1 MRERLAWM
9 AATACML
16 AACATGV
23 DSGEDG
29 TPGGGDSGVTVEASS
44 GQDAAG
50 SGGHD
55 SSAAQDTGASTQDA
69 GSTGDDSSQTNDA
82 PSNDASSIEE
92 AAATQDTGTT
102 VPETGTAPDTGSTS
116 GGQCTGTKYDLEA
129 AAEIASGTIT
139 LCLGGVC
146 GAGQCCF
153 EGLSPGNV
161 CVAQ

>member
-9 AATACML
+9 VATACML

-23 DSGEDG
+23 DSGDDG
-29 TPGGGDSGVTVEASS
+29 QPGSGDSGVTVEASS
-44 GQDAAG
+44 RQDAAG

-55 SSAAQDTGASTQDA
+55 GAAAQDTGSSTQDA
-69 GSTGDDSSQTNDA
+69 GATGDDASQANDA
-82 PSNDASSIEE
+82 PSIEE

-102 VPETGTAPDTGSTS
+102 VPETSTAQDTGTTS
-116 GGQCTGTKYDLEA
+116 NGQCTGTKYDLEA

-139 LCLGGVC
+139 LCLSGVC
-146 GAGQCCF
+146 GAGECCF
-153 EGLSPGNV
+153 EGLSPGDV